1 MDKSEYVVRQINSQE
16 HYDLR
21 DDETIR
27 DDDVVGHCMYCGAAV
42 TKRAIRMVDAVSYSW
57 RHRDGHWFEAYA
69 CWGKQHDCGVESIDT
84 HYERLCGLTH
94 EEHIERIRLEQPS
107 VYAARKASGWAGY
120 DKELSAEPASFIPTA
135 VKITFGG
142 EELTPFGPETN
153 LPGVKVCK
161 ETPKSILDD
170 F

>member
-21 DDETIR
+21 DDDEIN
-27 DDDVVGHCMYCGAAV
+27 DDDVVGHCMVCGKDV
-42 TKRAIRMVDAVSYSW
+42 TKRDICNVDAVQYTW
-57 RHRDGHWFEAYA
+57 RHKDGHWFEAYQ
-69 CWGKQHDCGVESIDT
+69 CWGKGHCAPTDDD
-84 HYERLCGLTH
+84 YERLCGLTH

-107 VYAARKASGWAGY
+107 VYAARKALGWAGY
-120 DKELSAEPASFIPTA
+120 DKEPATEPTPLFRPSS
-135 VKITFGG
+135 VKVTFGG
-142 EELTPFGPETN
+142 VELTPFASSTDITH
-153 LPGVKVCK
+153 VKVCK